1 MGDCMPVQ
9 LQALG
14 KKIFKIPP
22 VYLIIFGFL
31 LIVFGASFV
40 IPNLT
45 TLCVWFT
52 IIGFFLCLFWNLIS
66 EIRSQ
71 KKNKG

>member
-1 MGDCMPVQ
+1 MPIQ

-14 KKIFKIPP
+14 KKIFKTPP
-22 VYLIIFGFL
+22 FYLIVFGFL

-45 TLCVWFT
+45 NIGAWFT
-52 IIGFFLCLFWNLIS
+52 IIGFFLCLFWNLIA

-71 KKNKG
+71 KKNKD